1 MTTVYLQGGL
11 GNQLFQ
17 VAAGYAHSRRTKIP
31 LQVRCISAGHGTYWQ
46 TYLRWVPQGVSSGP
60 IWKEPYFHYEP
71 IPSEARQLVG
81 YFQSS
86 RYFSDYAEE
95 IRGLLRPGPVLE
107 EYVTTKYG
115 HLIGGLYAVLHVRR
129 GDYFK
134 DSKTQAY
141 HGVLTEDYYRRATQQ
156 MRTFNPGI
164 KLLVFSDD
172 LPWCQSLDFLEGA
185 TFVEEPD
192 ASAALHLMS
201 QFRYYIL
208 SNSSFS
214 WWGAWL
220 GEKAVYVI
228 APDRWFGPTGPADYQ
243 DIYERTWDRLAVA
256 FDRLPTVVSP

>member
-1 MTTVYLQGGL
+1 
-11 GNQLFQ
+11 
-17 VAAGYAHSRRTKIP
+17 
-31 LQVRCISAGHGTYWQ
+31 
-46 TYLRWVPQGVSSGP
+46 
-60 IWKEPYFHYEP
+60 
-71 IPSEARQLVG
+71 
-81 YFQSS
+81 
-86 RYFSDYAEE
+86 
-95 IRGLLRPGPVLE
+95 
-107 EYVTTKYG
+107 
-115 HLIGGLYAVLHVRR
+115 
-129 GDYFK
+129 
-134 DSKTQAY
+134 
-141 HGVLTEDYYRRATQQ
+141 

-228 APDRWFGPTGPADYQ
+228 APDRWFGPTGPADFQ